1 MEANM
6 INLFIADDHTMFREM
21 LRDAI
26 SQDPEIV
33 IKDEAKDGDEALK
46 KLLRTDYDVAV
57 LDIAMPGMNG
67 LNVLKEVVKAKP
79 AQKVLMLSMYSEEQY
94 ALRAFRAGAYGYITK
109 SEATKELLN
118 AIHKVAS
125 GSKYI
130 NNQAAEQLLFKMT
143 QQPEGVTHLEL
154 SEREYQ
160 VMKNIALGY
169 TVKEIASGLNL
180 SVSSISTLRTR
191 MLKKMKMSNNAEVT
205 QYVLEN
211 NLLD

>member
-1 MEANM
+1 M

-21 LRDAI
+21 LKDAI
-26 SQDPEIV
+26 LQDPEIV
-33 IKDEAKDGDEALK
+33 IKDEAQNGDEALE
-46 KLLRTDYDVAV
+46 KLLKADFDVAV
-57 LDIAMPGMNG
+57 LDIAMPGLNG
-67 LNVLKEVVKAKP
+67 LDVLKEVVKIKP
-79 AQKVLMLSMYSEEQY
+79 DQKILILSMYSEDQY
-94 ALRAFRAGAYGYITK
+94 AVKAFRAGAFGYITK

-130 NNQAAEQLLFKMT
+130 NSQVAEQLLFKIT
-143 QQPEGVTHLEL
+143 QEPEVETHLEL
-154 SEREYQ
+154 SAREYQ
-160 VMKNIALGY
+160 VMKMIALGY

-205 QYVLEN
+205 QYVLKN
-211 NLLD
+211 NLLE

>member
-1 MEANM
+1 
-6 INLFIADDHTMFREM
+6 
-21 LRDAI
+21 
-26 SQDPEIV
+26 
-33 IKDEAKDGDEALK
+33 
-46 KLLRTDYDVAV
+46 
-57 LDIAMPGMNG
+57 
-67 LNVLKEVVKAKP
+67 
-79 AQKVLMLSMYSEEQY
+79 
-94 ALRAFRAGAYGYITK
+94 
-109 SEATKELLN
+109 
-118 AIHKVAS
+118 
-125 GSKYI
+125 
-130 NNQAAEQLLFKMT
+130 MT
-143 QQPEGVTHLEL
+143 QEPEAEAHRDL

>member
-1 MEANM
+1 M

-21 LRDAI
+21 LKDAI

-33 IKDEAKDGDEALK
+33 IKDEAQNGDEALE
-46 KLLRTDYDVAV
+46 KLLKADFDVAV
-57 LDIAMPGMNG
+57 LDIAMPGLNG
-67 LNVLKEVVKAKP
+67 LDVLKEVVKIKP
-79 AQKVLMLSMYSEEQY
+79 DQKILILSMYSEDQY
-94 ALRAFRAGAYGYITK
+94 AVRAFRAGAFGYITK

-130 NNQAAEQLLFKMT
+130 NSQVAEQLLFKIT
-143 QQPEGVTHLEL
+143 QEPEVETHLEL

-160 VMKNIALGY
+160 VMQMIALGY
-169 TVKEIASGLNL
+169 TVKEIAKGLNL

-191 MLKKMKMSNNAEVT
+191 MLKKMKMSSNVEVT
-205 QYVLEN
+205 QYVLKN
-211 NLLD
+211 DLLE

>member
-1 MEANM
+1 MGLKM

-21 LRDAI
+21 LKDAI

-33 IKDEAKDGDEALK
+33 IRDEAKNGDEALE
-46 KLLRTDYDVAV
+46 KLLKADFDVAI
-57 LDIAMPGMNG
+57 LDIAMPGMTG
-67 LNVLKEVVKAKP
+67 LDVLKELVKMKP
-79 AQKVLMLSMYSEEQY
+79 DQKVLMLSMYSEDQY
-94 ALRAFRAGAYGYITK
+94 AVRAFRAGAFGYITK

-143 QQPEGVTHLEL
+143 QQPLDATHLQL
-154 SEREYQ
+154 SAREYQ

-169 TVKEIASGLNL
+169 TVKEIANGLDL

-191 MLKKMKMSNNAEVT
+191 MLKKMKMKNNAEVT
-205 QYVLEN
+205 QYVLDN

>member
-1 MEANM
+1 M

-21 LRDAI
+21 LKDAI

-33 IKDEAKDGDEALK
+33 IKDEAQNGDEALE
-46 KLLRTDYDVAV
+46 KLLKADFDVAV
-57 LDIAMPGMNG
+57 LDIAMPGLNG
-67 LNVLKEVVKAKP
+67 LNVLKEVVKVKP
-79 AQKVLMLSMYSEEQY
+79 DQKILILSMYSEDQY
-94 ALRAFRAGAYGYITK
+94 AVRAFRAGAFGYITK

-130 NNQAAEQLLFKMT
+130 NSQVAEQLLFKIT
-143 QQPEGVTHLEL
+143 QEPEVETHLEL

-160 VMKNIALGY
+160 VMQMIALGY

-205 QYVLEN
+205 QYVLKN
-211 NLLD
+211 NLLE